1 MRREAA
7 ADVSF
12 KHPAEGGTVG
22 QAIARELLKA
32 ERLLDGDLDA
42 PDVVAVLELLGATR
56 HHAALLAESRI
67 YNDLLPK
74 AVEVDPTPRERAL
87 HLLWDAFD
95 KLPMSVVVDFSIPFR
110 RLIAERL
117 FKRCGSSFIADEGVR
132 FNYGQLLEV
141 GDDVFLNRG
150 VFLDTKGGVTIGDAA
165 CMTEWVA
172 VFTHS
177 HSESDHTVRAYAPVV
192 VEPYAKIYSD
202 AIILPGVTVGEE
214 GIVAARSLVTRDV
227 PPGEVVGGIP
237 AVPIRERR
245 SEGRHGEQLNHV
257 WLAEAAFQH
266 ERAGRERAL
275 AEAR

>member
-1 MRREAA
+1 M
-7 ADVSF
+7 
-12 KHPAEGGTVG
+12 G
-22 QAIARELLKA
+22 QAITRELTRI

-42 PDVVAVLELLGATR
+42 PALVTALEILGAAR
-56 HHAALLAESRI
+56 HHATLLAEAHI
-67 YNDLLPK
+67 YNDYLPK
-74 AVEVDPTPRERAL
+74 AQEVRPTQRERAL

-95 KLPMSVVVDFSIPFR
+95 KLPMSVLVDFAIPFR

-132 FNYGQLLEV
+132 FNFGQLLEV

-150 VFLDTKGGVTIGDAA
+150 VFLDTKGGVSIGDAA
-165 CMTEWVA
+165 CLTEWVA

-177 HSESDHTVRAYAPVV
+177 HSESDHAVRSYAPVDIR
-192 VEPYAKIYSD
+192 PYAKIYSD

-245 SEGRHGEQLNHV
+245 SEGRHGEELDHV
-257 WLAEAAFQH
+257 WLADAAFQR
-266 ERAGRERAL
+266 ERAGRGRSL
-275 AEAR
+275 AGIA